1 MAVTDP
7 IADMLNRIMNAVKIG
22 AEKVDI
28 PCSRIADGIAKTL
41 KEEGFVKEYKIIED
55 SKQNVLRVYLKYGP
69 EGELVINKIRRI
81 SKPSRRVYKKV
92 NDVNKVLDGVGI
104 GIYSTPK
111 GVCSDRKCREFAVG
125 GEYICTVW

>member
-1 MAVTDP
+1 MPVTDP

-22 AEKVDI
+22 AEKVDT
-28 PCSRIADGIAKTL
+28 PGSGIAEGIAKTL
-41 KEEGFVKEYKIIED
+41 KEEGFIKEYKIIED
-55 SKQNVLRVYLKYGP
+55 NKQNVVRIYLKYGP

-81 SKPSRRVYKKV
+81 SKPSHRVYKKV
-92 NDVNKVLDGVGI
+92 KDVDKVLDGVGI

-111 GVCSDRKCREFAVG
+111 GICSDRRCRELKVG